1 MRVRY
6 RYISLQ
12 LGYNIQLP
20 RKMKFVNLRT
30 KIQNYYKKLLPAL
43 RIATLVARTRR
54 DEQLYDEAQGIRLCQ
69 TCWSDDPE
77 HNTPSYDA
85 ALYDLTL
92 QDAVT
97 VLPHFKPPVDDSI
110 ADELPPSPPLPDS
123 STQEAISFEKYY
135 GVPQAEAW
143 PIFDQ
148 LDPLVWFQQEKALA
162 DTFFFSQGSQLTI
175 QRAKEAAMTVQY
187 KLPSVCLIARAGP
200 PSFSDMHGAF
210 LSGGKNSNDA
220 PIVIDTGA
228 SISITPYRSD
238 IISDLE
244 ECDVV
249 LHGLSDTVK
258 VEGIGWVEWSIQDT
272 FGQVAK
278 IRTRAYLVP
287 EGHVRLLS
295 PQHYFKLYEDDASV
309 VVKPKCEFD
318 AHWLQLHTVDGNIL
332 KLPFDS
338 GNNLP
343 YAFLDVHSCTPDPS
357 AHLSAY
363 LHKNAG
369 QAFVDAR
376 NLILDSNHNMTPPQK
391 ELQLWH
397 QRLGHLGYQWVQ
409 DLMRKHKQV
418 VGEPPDHPIIP
429 TREDKVSTCDAPK
442 CAACQLAKQHLQVL
456 AIPRRR

>member
-1 MRVRY
+1 M
-6 RYISLQ
+6 
-12 LGYNIQLP
+12 
-20 RKMKFVNLRT
+20 
-30 KIQNYYKKLLPAL
+30 
-43 RIATLVARTRR
+43 
-54 DEQLYDEAQGIRLCQ
+54 
-69 TCWSDDPE
+69 
-77 HNTPSYDA
+77 H
-85 ALYDLTL
+85 
-92 QDAVT
+92 
-97 VLPHFKPPVDDSI
+97 
-110 ADELPPSPPLPDS
+110 
-123 STQEAISFEKYY
+123 
-135 GVPQAEAW
+135 
-143 PIFDQ
+143 
-148 LDPLVWFQQEKALA
+148 
-162 DTFFFSQGSQLTI
+162 
-175 QRAKEAAMTVQY
+175 
-187 KLPSVCLIARAGP
+187 SV
-200 PSFSDMHGAF
+200 F

-220 PIVIDTGA
+220 PIVIDPGA

-287 EGHVRLLS
+287 DGHVRLFS
-295 PQHYFKLYEDDASV
+295 PQHYFKLYEDDASIV
-309 VVKPKCEFD
+309 IKPKCEFD
-318 AHWLQLHTVDGNIL
+318 AHWLKLHTVDGNIL

-343 YAFLDVHSCTPDPS
+343 YMFLDVHSCTPDPS
-357 AHLSAY
+357 AHLTAY

-397 QRLGHLGYQWVQ
+397 QRLGHLGHQWVQ

-442 CAACQLAKQHLQVL
+442 CAACQLAKQHCTGVGHTKTSLRPGMEMAIRREDLQPGDCVSTDQYYSANPGRL
-456 AIPRRR
+456 PHTKGREGVAQQYHGGTVFYDHASMYLHLSNQVSLDRRNPPIQACI